1 MDNNSSKNSSK
12 IPEPV
17 KQVIGIIGVLE
28 EALAEGAKNY
38 WYKNEILRG
47 IKAFKF

>member
-1 MDNNSSKNSSK
+1 MDNNLSKNSSK

-28 EALAEGAKNY
+28 EALAEGARKIIGT
-38 WYKNEILRG
+38 KM
-47 IKAFKF
+47 KFYAV